1 MKIKMSVSSITLFTK
16 FKNTAHKSTRLSS
29 SHPAHEVRVKCSL
42 TQRRVHFYPIPTP
55 IFTAWFQDH
64 AWWKLQVN
72 SQRQILSGA
81 LAPGK
86 GGGRWS
92 DQPMRSVSWEAKV
105 LLWLHEVQG
114 APLVS
119 WLHMASHSL
128 DRRPAMNTLSYRED
142 REGGGAGYCKFLHTP
157 GEKGQNEKVGALP
170 SCIKGSRLQD
180 GLCW

>member
-1 MKIKMSVSSITLFTK
+1 MFSYSE
-16 FKNTAHKSTRLSS
+16 KSQFLPYSN
-29 SHPAHEVRVKCSL
+29 PQYSL
-42 TQRRVHFYPIPTP
+42 LGFRTMPGGNYKWIPGDRYSLEP
-55 IFTAWFQDH
+55 
-64 AWWKLQVN
+64 
-72 SQRQILSGA
+72 
-81 LAPGK
+81 APGK

-92 DQPMRSVSWEAKV
+92 DQPTRSVSWEAKV

-128 DRRPAMNTLSYRED
+128 DRRPAMNTLSHRED
-142 REGGGAGYCKFLHTP
+142 RKGGGAGHCKFLHTP